1 MTTEERIKSIIAEFD
16 ERVEQVGLAT
26 ARLELARALER
37 AESAMDDDEPHHKIY
52 ITPRR
57 KRPAG
62 IVR

>member
-37 AESAMDDDEPHHKIY
+37 AESAMDDEPKKWHKVGCHC
-52 ITPRR
+52 TC
-57 KRPAG
+57 
-62 IVR
+62 